1 LEKDCLAV
9 STNFC
14 KNLGRIL
21 TFSTESDRI
30 CLELYYKAGHNA
42 YLINILFYTEVIKM
56 DSIKKYFPLAFK
68 VKNDTKELLIN
79 VLIHVGADILAGL
92 VIGLL
97 AKIPLIGGLF
107 GLVGGLVGL
116 YFTVSVILSI
126 LDYLKVLK

>member
-1 LEKDCLAV
+1 
-9 STNFC
+9 
-14 KNLGRIL
+14 
-21 TFSTESDRI
+21 
-30 CLELYYKAGHNA
+30 
-42 YLINILFYTEVIKM
+42 M

-92 VIGLL
+92 VIGLF

>member
-21 TFSTESDRI
+21 TFSTESARI

-42 YLINILFYTEVIKM
+42 YLTNILFYTEVIKM

-92 VIGLL
+92 VIGLF

-107 GLVGGLVGL
+107 GLVGL